1 MADDEQKPKETL
13 NLDNTSTGRWLE
25 QRPGSGP
32 LERGLPWVLEFRV
45 VGTNATIQT
54 QLKEVMV
61 LGREDPDHEVFP
73 EIDLSPYHAYTHG
86 VSRRHAVIQ
95 VKHGHIIIKDL
106 DSTNGTRLNDFDLM
120 ADTDYRLRHGDELTL
135 GQLKLQVMF
144 SVIPAREDLNAP
156 DDAPLHLNIPLIGN
170 GQRVLVVEDDPDVG
184 GVLKNVLEQAGF
196 RVTPAN
202 SAVEATTQ
210 VTNDLPH
217 AIVLDLM
224 LPDLHGPDFV
234 RYVRKNSDVHI
245 PILIIG
251 MPGSLHMN
259 RALDAGADL
268 FLAKPVSI
276 EELIDLMGRA
286 MVETKE

>member
-1 MADDEQKPKETL
+1 MAEDENRPKETL
-13 NLDNTSTGRWLE
+13 NLDSTSTGRWLQE
-25 QRPGSGP
+25 RSGTGP
-32 LERGLPWVLEFRV
+32 LEKGLPWVLEFRV

-61 LGREDPDHEVFP
+61 LGREDPEHEVFP

-95 VKHGHIIIKDL
+95 VKHGHIVLKDL

-120 ADTDYRLRHGDELTL
+120 PDTDYRLRHGDEITL

-144 SVIPAREDLNAP
+144 SVVPARDNDTE
-156 DDAPLHLNIPLIGN
+156 DDAPMHLNIPLIGHGEN
-170 GQRVLVVEDDPDVG
+170 VLVVEDDPDVG
-184 GVLKNVLEQAGF
+184 GVLQNVLEQAGF
-196 RVTPAN
+196 RVKAAN

-210 VTNDLPH
+210 VTNALPD

-234 RYVRKNSDVHI
+234 RYVRKNSVSHV

-251 MPGSLHMN
+251 TPGSLHMN
-259 RALDAGADL
+259 RALDAGAD
-268 FLAKPVSI
+268 FSLAKPVSI

-286 MVETKE
+286 MVEPNE